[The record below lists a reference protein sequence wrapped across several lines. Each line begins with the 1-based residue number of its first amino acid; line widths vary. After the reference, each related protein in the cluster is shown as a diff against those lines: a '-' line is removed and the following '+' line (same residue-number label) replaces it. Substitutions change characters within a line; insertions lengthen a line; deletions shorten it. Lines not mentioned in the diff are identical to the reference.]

1 MDPRAVP
8 SVDRAYHGGTTDPT
22 LLDFSHNT
30 YPERPPGTTA
40 VYDTAFAASRRY
52 PSDDYTAFRTA
63 AGAYL
68 GREPQHV
75 VPTAGSLPALR
86 LALGVTV
93 PAGSSVLVPEPSF
106 GEYDREVRLQGATPE
121 YVPAE
126 TVIDADPTDHAA
138 AIVCNPNNPT
148 GRSYEVDALVDFAER
163 CRDADA
169 TLVVDEAF
177 LDFTDY
183 TTMAE
188 VPGTVVLRSLTK
200 IFGLPGL
207 RSGFAVATG
216 DLLDRLERARASW
229 AMSTP
234 AADVGA
240 HCLRQT
246 QFVERVRERTAEERE
261 RLRDG
266 LSERFDVLPSDAP
279 YLLCRVRG
287 ESVDDVLEEARAA
300 GIVIRDARTFRTLD
314 EHLRVAVKRRHENR
328 RLVDALV
335 R

>member
-1 MDPRAVP
+1 MDPHAVP
-8 SVDRAYHGGTTDPT
+8 TVDRAYHGGTADPT

-40 VYDTAFAASRRY
+40 IYDTAFAASRRY
-52 PSDDYTAFRTA
+52 PNDDYTEFRTA
-63 AGAYL
+63 AGEYL
-68 GREPQHV
+68 GCDPPCV

-93 PAGSSVLVPEPSF
+93 PAGDSVLVPEPSF
-106 GEYDREVRLQGATPE
+106 GEYDREVSLQGAHPE
-121 YVPAE
+121 FVPADE
-126 TVIDADPTDHAA
+126 ILGADPRGHTA

-148 GRSYEVDALVDFAER
+148 GRAYGIDALTDFADR
-163 CRDADA
+163 CREAGT
-169 TLVVDEAF
+169 TLVIDEAF

-183 TTMAE
+183 ETMAGY
-188 VPGTVVLRSLTK
+188 PGTIVLRSLTK

-207 RSGFAVATG
+207 RAGFAVATD

-246 QFVERVRERTAEERE
+246 EFVERVREQTATERE
-261 RLRDG
+261 RLRTALEDRFEVFP
-266 LSERFDVLPSDAP
+266 SEAP
-279 YLLCRVRG
+279 YLLCRVRD
-287 ESVDDVLEEARAA
+287 ESVDEVMDEARQENM
-300 GIVIRDARTFRTLD
+300 VLRDARTFRGLD
-314 EHLRVAVKRRHENR
+314 SHIRVAVKRRYENR
-328 RLVDALV
+328 RLVDALI